1 VEEEKMKRGWNSLAL
16 LTDLYELTMAA
27 SYYHHRMFAPATFS
41 LFIRDYPPHRG
52 YFVSAGLEDVL
63 DFLESFHFT
72 KKDIEFLKETE
83 LFSQDFLKYLSR
95 LRFTGDVHGI
105 PEGRLF
111 FKDEPVL
118 EITGPIIEAQL
129 VETFVINAINLQVS
143 IATKASRCVH
153 ASRGQRLVDFSLRRT
168 QGIDAGLKVA
178 RASYL
183 AGFVGTSNVMAGM
196 KYDIPIFGT
205 MAHSYI
211 TSFEEEIDAFRS
223 YAETFPNNTVLL
235 IDTYDTLSGAHK
247 AATVGKEM
255 LARGQKLKGVRLDS
269 GDMAALSQE
278 VRPILSEAGL
288 DDVSIFA
295 SGGFDEYKIARMIEK
310 GGEIDAFGVGT
321 KMGVSADA
329 PYTDMAYKLV
339 KYDGRPVLKLSSGKK
354 TLVDEK
360 QVFRMK
366 EGDRLAGDMIALRN
380 ESLEGE
386 PVLRKLMRKGRRMEA
401 TEPLPKIKERF
412 QKEFA
417 MLDEEHRRLED
428 PSPFP
433 VRLSCGLK
441 KLQEQVIH
449 EVREKELGES

>member
-1 VEEEKMKRGWNSLAL
+1 MKTGWNNLAL

-27 SYYHHRMFAPATFS
+27 SYYQHQMFAPATFS

-63 DFLESFHFT
+63 DFFESFRFL
-72 KKDIEFLKETE
+72 KKDIDFLKESE
-83 LFSQDFLKYLSR
+83 LFSQDFLTYLSR
-95 LRFTGDVHGI
+95 LRFTGDVHAI

-118 EITGPIIEAQL
+118 EITAPIIEAQL
-129 VETFVINAINLQVS
+129 VETFVINAINLQVT
-143 IATKASRCVH
+143 IATKASRCVY
-153 ASRGQRLVDFSLRRT
+153 ASKSRRLVDFSLRRT

-178 RASYL
+178 RASYI

-196 KYDIPIFGT
+196 MYDIPIFGT

-235 IDTYDTLSGAHK
+235 IDTYDTVSGAHK
-247 AATVGKEM
+247 AVTVGKEM
-255 LARGQKLKGVRLDS
+255 LARGEKLKGVRLDS

-278 VRPILSEAGL
+278 VKPILKEAGL

-310 GGEIDAFGVGT
+310 GGEVDAFGVGT

-339 KYDGRPVLKLSSGKK
+339 KYDGRPVLKLSTGKR

-360 QVFRMK
+360 EVFRIK
-366 EGDRLAGDMIALRN
+366 EGDKLAEDIIGLRD
-380 ESLEGE
+380 EKLEGE
-386 PVLRKLMRKGRRMEA
+386 PILRKVMSKGKRMEPS
-401 TEPLPKIKERF
+401 EPLPKIRERF
-412 QKEFA
+412 QEEFG
-417 MLDEEHRRLED
+417 MLDEQYKRLED
-428 PSPFP
+428 PSQFP
-433 VRLSCGLK
+433 VNLSSGLK
-441 KLQEQVIH
+441 KLQERVVH